1 MKQIRKRSSVP
12 IYITSAVWLLYCI
25 FFPLYKPSHYMF
37 LIIVGVASYVLFSK
51 LFPGKIITV
60 EIPEEP
66 VTTGDAQIDALYK
79 EGQLAICE
87 MERLRST
94 ISEPEVRIKIDT
106 LINVTGRIFDDVLED
121 HSDYSKVERFSGYFL
136 PATLK
141 LLNAYDR
148 MSGQGI
154 EGENISGTLRRI
166 EEILDT
172 TIAAYEKQLDALFA
186 NQALDIETD
195 IDVLEAMLKR
205 EGLSEKD
212 F

>member
-1 MKQIRKRSSVP
+1 MKQVKKRSPVP
-12 IYITSAVWLLYCI
+12 VYITSVIWLLYCI
-25 FFPLYKPSHYMF
+25 FFPLYKPSHYIF
-37 LIIVGVASYVLFSK
+37 LVIIGLISYILLSK
-51 LFPGKIITV
+51 LFPGKIIMV
-60 EIPEEP
+60 EVPEEP
-66 VTTGDAQIDALYK
+66 ITTGDAKIDALYN
-79 EGQLAICE
+79 EGQLAISE
-87 MERLRST
+87 MKRLRST
-94 ISEPEVRIKIDT
+94 ISDIEIQEKIDK
-106 LINVTGRIFDDVLED
+106 LIDVTGRIFDDLHED
-121 HSDYSKVERFSGYFL
+121 PSDYSKIKRFAGYFL

-148 MSGQGI
+148 MSAQGI

-205 EGLSEKD
+205 EGLSGKD